1 MAKITEQTERFEDML
16 DAMNKVV
23 AANADLTVEERN
35 LLSVAY
41 KNTIGSRRTA
51 WRALSSIEKK
61 EEQKGSKN
69 IGLLRSYKAK
79 IETELNRYC
88 NEILNLIDTQLIP
101 KSGNAEAQVFYFKM
115 KGDYYRY
122 ISEYTSGADH
132 DKAGN
137 NAHEAYKSATEK
149 AEKEL
154 KTTHPIR
161 LGLALNYSVFHYE
174 VKNDPSKACQL
185 AKQAFDDAIADIDQ
199 IEEDQYKDAT
209 TIMQLIRDNL
219 TLWTSELE
227 EDGDKWDDDIHPL
240 YTKSLSLVMNTS
252 INCISVLLIEH
263 LTHQKWSINAKI
275 SKQNANSNWR
285 NDRIDEYHWS
295 FALKSGV
302 FLA

>member
-1 MAKITEQTERFEDML
+1 MTANTREEHLYMAKITEQTERFEDML

-23 AANADLTVEERN
+23 QANADLSVEERN

-51 WRALSSIEKK
+51 WRALNSIEKK

-69 IGLLRSYKAK
+69 LPLLKGYKSK
-79 IETELNRYC
+79 IEGELNRYC
-88 NEILNLIDTQLIP
+88 NEILNLIDTQLLLKASNP
-101 KSGNAEAQVFYFKM
+101 EAQVFYHKM

-122 ISEYTSGADH
+122 ISEYTSGAEH
-132 DKAGN
+132 DKAGD
-137 NAHEAYKSATEK
+137 NAGNAYKLASDKATES
-149 AEKEL
+149 L

-174 VKNDPSKACQL
+174 VRNDPSKACQL

-227 EDGDKWDDDIHPL
+227 EGE
-240 YTKSLSLVMNTS
+240 N
-252 INCISVLLIEH
+252 
-263 LTHQKWSINAKI
+263 
-275 SKQNANSNWR
+275 
-285 NDRIDEYHWS
+285 
-295 FALKSGV
+295 
-302 FLA
+302 

>member
-1 MAKITEQTERFEDML
+1 MTANTREEHLYMAKITEQTERFEDML
-16 DAMNKVV
+16 EAMNKVV
-23 AANADLTVEERN
+23 AANPVLTIEERN

-69 IGLLRSYKAK
+69 IGLLRAYKAK
-79 IETELNRYC
+79 VEGELNNYC
-88 NEILNLIDTQLIP
+88 NAILSLIDSQLLP
-101 KSGNAEAQVFYFKM
+101 KAENAEGNVFYNKM

-122 ISEYTSGADH
+122 ISEYTTKEAH
-132 DKAGN
+132 DKAGE
-137 NAHEAYKSATEK
+137 NAGSAYKAATEK

-154 KTTHPIR
+154 KSTHPIR

-227 EDGDKWDDDIHPL
+227 EGDG
-240 YTKSLSLVMNTS
+240 
-252 INCISVLLIEH
+252 E
-263 LTHQKWSINAKI
+263 
-275 SKQNANSNWR
+275 
-285 NDRIDEYHWS
+285 E
-295 FALKSGV
+295 
-302 FLA
+302 